1 VSVIDFE
8 TLFHQLNGSEDS
20 GFTAIHSPVHH
31 SPGGATYLPKP
42 GVAVLARPNFHLE
55 ALTGFLDGFDASLNF
70 AQYLD
75 DPTKLPDGAQ
85 LCKVAGQ
92 VCYMSFG
99 PRRTFNEQAERYFN
113 NLKSSGHGSVFEH
126 ATFSLLLYGISRSV
140 THELVR
146 HRAGFGF
153 SQTSQRYVSGR
164 VLRFVE
170 RPEYAQDQELHAQ
183 FLQRIERAADEYALL
198 TNRLLEMQQA
208 GVKLLSAEVRTDLRK
223 KVQQCARSLLPNET
237 EAPIVVTGN
246 ARAWRHLIEMRA
258 SAHAE
263 IEIRELAVRIFL
275 CLRLADPVL
284 FGDYTIEQLPDGT
297 YTVKTDYEKV

>member
-1 VSVIDFE
+1 VTAIELE
-8 TLFHQLNGSEDS
+8 TLFQRLNGSEHS
-20 GFTAIHSPVHH
+20 GFTAIHSPIHH
-31 SPGGATYLPKP
+31 SPEGVLYLPKP
-42 GVAVLARPNFHLE
+42 GVALLARPSFQLG
-55 ALTGFLDGFDASLNF
+55 ALTGFLDGFDPALHF
-70 AQYLD
+70 TEYLD

-99 PRRTFNEQAERYFN
+99 PKRTFNEHAERYFN

-126 ATFSLLLYGISRSV
+126 ATFSFLLYGVSRSV

-153 SQTSQRYVSGR
+153 SQVSQRYVSGR

-170 RPEYAQDQELHAQ
+170 RPEYAQDPLLHDQ
-183 FLQRIERAADEYALL
+183 FLQRIERAASEYAVL

-208 GVKLLSAEVRTDLRK
+208 GIDILSAEVRTDLRK
-223 KVQQCARSLLPNET
+223 KVQQCARSVLPNET
-237 EAPIVVTGN
+237 EAPIVTTGN
-246 ARAWRHLIEMRA
+246 ARAWRHFIEMRA

-275 CLRLADPVL
+275 CLRLVDPVL
-284 FGDYTIEQLPDGT
+284 FGDYHLEQLADGT
-297 YTVKTDYEKV
+297 FTVKTEFEKV